1 MKGAAEVTLLK
12 KVCDDDCDEENYWY
26 YWYRYLK
33 VVLSIGGGLA
43 VTDVT
48 FTYGVEGAK
57 TWFRELCSIYRGHRL
72 RAPIVVGLV
81 ALRGR
86 APLDWR
92 SSWKKVP
99 GMRGHPQAP
108 DNPIRCIAI
117 CLRVFLADK
126 RITVACVGARDVAEK
141 LAEEWEVHV
150 ARPAELT
157 DMFARAFGKAAG
169 VEPEKEPKKWWMSKA
184 ELRRARAKAEAEKDD
199 ECDDEEAE
207 HRKQGK
213 RPAKVVSGRSLER
226 MARVALGPEMR
237 LARCGQGRRARRQL
251 LVPPTPPPS
260 LCSSLDHHIVATNPT
275 ISPAISHS
283 ASAYS
288 VRFLS
293 SLFLPFAAA
302 AVRELLVVQLG
313 SDRPDGEAAAAG
325 EGAEDRSRGQ
335 SGDLPE
341 PPHAS
346 VASSLPEKAGC
357 SKTP

>member
-1 MKGAAEVTLLK
+1 M
-12 KVCDDDCDEENYWY
+12 
-26 YWYRYLK
+26 
-33 VVLSIGGGLA
+33 VVLCIGGGLA

-48 FTYGVEGAK
+48 FTYDVEGAN
-57 TWFRELCSIYRGHRL
+57 TWFRELCPIYRGHRL
-72 RAPIVVGLV
+72 RAPLVVGLV

-92 SSWKKVP
+92 SSWKKVH

-117 CLRVFLADK
+117 CVGGSDVLVYTGGLLPFKKSKKMSQIRVFLADK
-126 RITVACVGARDVAEK
+126 RITVACVGARDAAEK

-207 HRKQGK
+207 QGK

-275 ISPAISHS
+275 ISPVIISGLTR
-283 ASAYS
+283 A
-288 VRFLS
+288 
-293 SLFLPFAAA
+293 
-302 AVRELLVVQLG
+302 
-313 SDRPDGEAAAAG
+313 
-325 EGAEDRSRGQ
+325 
-335 SGDLPE
+335 
-341 PPHAS
+341 
-346 VASSLPEKAGC
+346 C
-357 SKTP
+357 